1 LFNPSVSTIYS
12 LPQPEGIKLSL
23 DAISASR
30 EQLQF
35 QVRPTG
41 GLAMRKYA
49 ISLLAVALLF
59 AIGAMAAGAEKPVTV
74 KGWVSDT
81 MCAAKGDKKCA
92 NKDHLKQGAK
102 LALVTDGDNKI
113 WTVENPD
120 KLADHQGHYVQVK
133 GVENAEAATIKVET
147 ASALPEPKE

>member
-1 LFNPSVSTIYS
+1 M
-12 LPQPEGIKLSL
+12 
-23 DAISASR
+23 
-30 EQLQF
+30 
-35 QVRPTG
+35 
-41 GLAMRKYA
+41 MRKLA
-49 ISLLAVALLF
+49 IRTLAVVLLF
-59 AIGAMAAGAEKPVTV
+59 SIAAIAADSGKTVTV

-92 NKDHLKQGAK
+92 NRDHLKQGAK

-133 GVENAEAATIKVET
+133 GVENAEAATIRVET

>member
-1 LFNPSVSTIYS
+1 M
-12 LPQPEGIKLSL
+12 
-23 DAISASR
+23 
-30 EQLQF
+30 
-35 QVRPTG
+35 
-41 GLAMRKYA
+41 MRKLA
-49 ISLLAVALLF
+49 IRVLAVVLLF
-59 AIGAMAAGAEKPVTV
+59 SIAAMAADAGKMVTV

-81 MCAAKGDKKCA
+81 MCAAHGDKKCA
-92 NKDHLKQGAK
+92 NKDHLKQGSK

-133 GVENAEAATIKVET
+133 GVANAEASTIRVET

>member
-1 LFNPSVSTIYS
+1 M
-12 LPQPEGIKLSL
+12 
-23 DAISASR
+23 
-30 EQLQF
+30 
-35 QVRPTG
+35 
-41 GLAMRKYA
+41 MRKFA
-49 ISLLAVALLF
+49 ILTLAVALLF
-59 AIGAMAAGAEKPVTV
+59 AITATAVDTEKAVTV

-120 KLADHQGHYVQVK
+120 KLAEHQGHYVPVK
-133 GVENAEAATIKVET
+133 GVANAEAATIKVET

>member
-1 LFNPSVSTIYS
+1 
-12 LPQPEGIKLSL
+12 
-23 DAISASR
+23 
-30 EQLQF
+30 
-35 QVRPTG
+35 
-41 GLAMRKYA
+41 MRKLA
-49 ISLLAVALLF
+49 TLTLALAVLF
-59 AIGAMAAGAEKPVTV
+59 AMTTMAAGAEKAVTV

-133 GVENAEAATIKVET
+133 GVANAEAATIKVES

>member
-1 LFNPSVSTIYS
+1 MK
-12 LPQPEGIKLSL
+12 KLVI
-23 DAISASR
+23 A
-30 EQLQF
+30 
-35 QVRPTG
+35 T
-41 GLAMRKYA
+41 
-49 ISLLAVALLF
+49 LAVALLF
-59 AIGAMAAGAEKPVTV
+59 SITAFAAEKGKAVTV

-81 MCAAKGDKKCA
+81 MCAAQGNKKCD

-133 GVENAEAATIKVET
+133 GIANAEAATIKVET
-147 ASALPEPKE
+147 ASLLPEPKQ

>member
-1 LFNPSVSTIYS
+1 MK
-12 LPQPEGIKLSL
+12 KL
-23 DAISASR
+23 AIA
-30 EQLQF
+30 
-35 QVRPTG
+35 T
-41 GLAMRKYA
+41 
-49 ISLLAVALLF
+49 LAVALLF
-59 AIGAMAAGAEKPVTV
+59 SITALAGEKGKAVTV

-81 MCAAKGDKKCA
+81 MCAAQGNKKCD

-133 GVENAEAATIKVET
+133 GVANAEAATIRVET
-147 ASALPEPKE
+147 ASLLPEPKQ

>member
-1 LFNPSVSTIYS
+1 MMV
-12 LPQPEGIKLSL
+12 KL
-23 DAISASR
+23 A
-30 EQLQF
+30 
-35 QVRPTG
+35 TG
-41 GLAMRKYA
+41 T
-49 ISLLAVALLF
+49 LAVALLF
-59 AIGAMAAGAEKPVTV
+59 TITAMAADTGKAVTV

-120 KLADHQGHYVQVK
+120 KLAEHQGHYVQVK
-133 GVENAEAATIKVET
+133 GVANAEAATIKIET
-147 ASALPEPKE
+147 ASVLPAPKE

>member
-1 LFNPSVSTIYS
+1 
-12 LPQPEGIKLSL
+12 
-23 DAISASR
+23 
-30 EQLQF
+30 
-35 QVRPTG
+35 
-41 GLAMRKYA
+41 
-49 ISLLAVALLF
+49 
-59 AIGAMAAGAEKPVTV
+59 MAADKEKAVTV

-120 KLADHQGHYVQVK
+120 KLADQQGHYVQVK
-133 GVENAEAATIKVET
+133 IHEPGSRLPIVEQQNENILVTFPFFSVSCYWWCPGSQQVTAATTKFRALANQEFST
-147 ASALPEPKE
+147 GDASPNYSRPGRHLHRLREWGQ

>member
-1 LFNPSVSTIYS
+1 MPLYVPLKRQSTPPANSYC
-12 LPQPEGIKLSL
+12 G
-23 DAISASR
+23 
-30 EQLQF
+30 
-35 QVRPTG
+35 VRPAG
-41 GLAMRKYA
+41 GLMMSMLA
-49 ISLLAVALLF
+49 IVTLTVTLLF
-59 AIGAMAAGAEKPVTV
+59 TLTATAADTGKTVTV

-92 NKDHLKQGAK
+92 NKDHIKQGAK

-133 GVENAEAATIKVET
+133 GVANAEAATIKVET

>member
-1 LFNPSVSTIYS
+1 MIM
-12 LPQPEGIKLSL
+12 
-23 DAISASR
+23 R
-30 EQLQF
+30 
-35 QVRPTG
+35 R
-41 GLAMRKYA
+41 LAT
-49 ISLLAVALLF
+49 LTLAVALLLTMTV
-59 AIGAMAAGAEKPVTV
+59 MAAGTEKAVMV

-81 MCAAKGDKKCA
+81 MCAAHGDKKCA

-113 WTVENPD
+113 WTVENPE

-133 GVENAEAATIKVET
+133 GVANAEAATIRVET

>member
-1 LFNPSVSTIYS
+1 MMK
-12 LPQPEGIKLSL
+12 KL
-23 DAISASR
+23 AIR
-30 EQLQF
+30 
-35 QVRPTG
+35 T
-41 GLAMRKYA
+41 
-49 ISLLAVALLF
+49 LAVVLLF
-59 AIGAMAAGAEKPVTV
+59 TIAAMAADTGKAVTV

-92 NKDHLKQGAK
+92 NKDHLKMGAK

-133 GVENAEAATIKVET
+133 GVANADAATIKVET
-147 ASALPEPKE
+147 AKALPEPKE

>member
-1 LFNPSVSTIYS
+1 
-12 LPQPEGIKLSL
+12 
-23 DAISASR
+23 
-30 EQLQF
+30 
-35 QVRPTG
+35 
-41 GLAMRKYA
+41 MRKHA
-49 ISLLAVALLF
+49 ILVLAAALLF
-59 AIGAMAAGAEKPVTV
+59 TISAMAAGAEKAVTV

-81 MCAAKGDKKCA
+81 MCAAHGDKKCA

-133 GVENAEAATIKVET
+133 GVANPAAATIRVEK
-147 ASALPEPKE
+147 ASVLPDPKE

>member
-1 LFNPSVSTIYS
+1 MRRFV
-12 LPQPEGIKLSL
+12 
-23 DAISASR
+23 
-30 EQLQF
+30 
-35 QVRPTG
+35 VRT
-41 GLAMRKYA
+41 
-49 ISLLAVALLF
+49 LAVALLF
-59 AIGAMAAGAEKPVTV
+59 AIAAVAAETEKAVTV

-81 MCAAKGDKKCA
+81 MCAAHGDKKCA

-133 GVENAEAATIKVET
+133 GVANPAAATIRVEK
-147 ASALPEPKE
+147 ASVLPDPKE

>member
-1 LFNPSVSTIYS
+1 
-12 LPQPEGIKLSL
+12 
-23 DAISASR
+23 
-30 EQLQF
+30 
-35 QVRPTG
+35 
-41 GLAMRKYA
+41 MRKYA
-49 ISLLAVALLF
+49 IASLAVALLF
-59 AIGAMAAGAEKPVTV
+59 AISAMAAGTEKPVTV

-120 KLADHQGHYVQVK
+120 KLADHQGHYVEVK
-133 GVENAEAATIKVET
+133 GVTNAEASTIRVET

>member
-1 LFNPSVSTIYS
+1 MIR
-12 LPQPEGIKLSL
+12 KL
-23 DAISASR
+23 AI
-30 EQLQF
+30 
-35 QVRPTG
+35 VT
-41 GLAMRKYA
+41 LAF
-49 ISLLAVALLF
+49 ALLF
-59 AIGAMAAGAEKPVTV
+59 AMTATAADTEKAVTV